1 MKNQLRGFS
10 KVFSFT
16 FKEHVKSKGYK
27 NSTILIALLC
37 LLLPAAVMTGLEMTS
52 GDEPQAEQA
61 QVQQQEAPL
70 DLSQVKNIYLVDMS
84 EDKKADMT
92 GLPVLLE
99 QAGIEVQIKDYGS
112 DFDSAAGDCDGSG
125 DTLMIVTQQK
135 GSEYTMNIVLPD
147 GSSLAEE
154 TAQGFDSLLMAYADS
169 LSVASGGQPQYYGD
183 ADQDDADPMESFKQ
197 IVIIIFT
204 FLNLMVL
211 YFFVLAYGQGVANS
225 VVTEKSSKLME
236 SMLVAV
242 KPAAI
247 ILGKLLAITL
257 TGIIQL
263 FSWIFGLVISFF
275 IGSKI
280 VLSINPDTD
289 MMIIQGFKMLGNM
302 AEGILSPAN
311 CIMALLM
318 IMTGMLLYCALAGA
332 GGAMASKAEDLSSA
346 NAILSLVLVAS
357 FLVSIYAGGVME
369 GDMTDSILD
378 WIPFTSV
385 MITPA
390 KVLMGVIP
398 LWKTLS
404 CFAITVVTAVLVTL
418 IAGKIYKSLVLYKGE
433 PLKLNKLIKM
443 MRG

>member
-211 YFFVLAYGQGVANS
+211 YFFVLA
-225 VVTEKSSKLME
+225 
-236 SMLVAV
+236 
-242 KPAAI
+242 
-247 ILGKLLAITL
+247 
-257 TGIIQL
+257 
-263 FSWIFGLVISFF
+263 
-275 IGSKI
+275 
-280 VLSINPDTD
+280 
-289 MMIIQGFKMLGNM
+289 
-302 AEGILSPAN
+302 
-311 CIMALLM
+311 
-318 IMTGMLLYCALAGA
+318 
-332 GGAMASKAEDLSSA
+332 
-346 NAILSLVLVAS
+346 
-357 FLVSIYAGGVME
+357 
-369 GDMTDSILD
+369 
-378 WIPFTSV
+378 
-385 MITPA
+385 
-390 KVLMGVIP
+390 
-398 LWKTLS
+398 
-404 CFAITVVTAVLVTL
+404 
-418 IAGKIYKSLVLYKGE
+418 
-433 PLKLNKLIKM
+433 
-443 MRG
+443 